1 MSKRLDD
8 VFDEY
13 RDVPIAQKETLAD
26 EYAEALRKTGEM
38 SEEEIEE
45 EIWGWKNYD
54 EQAELM
60 RMYGADSEDELND
73 LMESN
78 DVWDD

>member
-1 MSKRLDD
+1 MLI
-8 VFDEY
+8 FDEY
-13 RDVPIAQKETLAD
+13 RDVPLAQKKELAD
-26 EYAEALRKTGEM
+26 EYAQALRSTGEM

-54 EQAELM
+54 GQTVLM
-60 RMYGADSEDELND
+60 RMYGADSESELND

-78 DVWDD
+78 DFLGD

>member
-13 RDVPIAQKETLAD
+13 RDVPIAQKEALAD

>member
-1 MSKRLDD
+1 MSKELDD

-13 RDVPIAQKETLAD
+13 RDVPIAQKEALAD

-54 EQAELM
+54 EQSELM
-60 RMYGADSEDELND
+60 RMYGTDSESELND

-78 DVWDD
+78 DFWGD